1 MIFDT
6 HTHIYEDQFANDY
19 QEVIKRAVDNNVQLI
34 MLPSD
39 SISEAKK
46 ALALAN
52 QYPFIYCAIGIHP
65 SETEGLDLE
74 ATLLEEEKLLL
85 SSPKVKALGEIG
97 LDYHFENSEE
107 VKNRQKIFFIKQI
120 ELANKLHF
128 PIIIHSRDAAADTLA
143 IIKEHKPLY
152 GFVFHCFSYSYEV
165 MKEVIALGGYIGLD
179 GPVTYKNAVTPKKVA
194 TNVPLNR
201 LLLETDAPYLA
212 PVPKRGQ
219 RNETANVIFVYEFLS
234 NLLGIPLERL
244 KKIVKENYERLFYEK
259 AD

>member
-19 QEVIKRAVDNNVQLI
+19 QDVIKRAVDNNVQLI

-52 QYPFIYCAIGIHP
+52 QYTFIYCAIGIHP

-74 ATLLEEEKLLL
+74 TTLLEEEKLLL

-97 LDYHFENSEE
+97 LDYHFENSDE

-194 TNVPLNR
+194 VNVPLNR

-212 PVPKRGQ
+212 PVPHRGE
-219 RNETANVIFVYEFLS
+219 RNEPSFIVNVASMISQLRNMTYDELCLVTYQNGKDFFHV
-234 NLLGIPLERL
+234 
-244 KKIVKENYERLFYEK
+244 
-259 AD
+259 

>member
-19 QEVIKRAVDNNVQLI
+19 QDVIKRAVDNNVQLI

-97 LDYHFENSEE
+97 LDYHFENSDE

-194 TNVPLNR
+194 VNVPLNR

-212 PVPKRGQ
+212 PVPHRGE
-219 RNETANVIFVYEFLS
+219 RNEPSFIVNVASMIS
-234 NLLGIPLERL
+234 RL
-244 KKIVKENYERLFYEK
+244 RNMTYDELCLVTYQNGKDFFHV
-259 AD
+259 

>member
-19 QEVIKRAVDNNVQLI
+19 QDVIKRAVDNNVKLI

-97 LDYHFENSEE
+97 LDYHFENSDE

-194 TNVPLNR
+194 VNVPLNR

-212 PVPKRGQ
+212 PVPHRGE
-219 RNETANVIFVYEFLS
+219 RNEPSFIVNVASMISQLRNITFDELCLVTYQNGKDFFH
-234 NLLGIPLERL
+234 
-244 KKIVKENYERLFYEK
+244 V
-259 AD
+259 

>member
-19 QEVIKRAVDNNVQLI
+19 QDVIKRAVDNNVKLI

-52 QYPFIYCAIGIHP
+52 QYPFIYCAVGIHP

-74 ATLLEEEKLLL
+74 TTLLEEEKLLL

-97 LDYHFENSEE
+97 LDYHFENSDE

-143 IIKEHKPLY
+143 IIKEYKPLY

-194 TNVPLNR
+194 VNVPLNR

-212 PVPKRGQ
+212 PVPHRGE
-219 RNETANVIFVYEFLS
+219 RNEPSFIVNVASMISQLRNMTFDELCLVTYQNGKDFFH
-234 NLLGIPLERL
+234 
-244 KKIVKENYERLFYEK
+244 V
-259 AD
+259 

>member
-19 QEVIKRAVDNNVQLI
+19 QEVIKRAVDNNVKLI

-97 LDYHFENSEE
+97 LDYHFENSDE

-194 TNVPLNR
+194 VNVPLNR

-212 PVPKRGQ
+212 PVPHRGE
-219 RNETANVIFVYEFLS
+219 RNEPSFIVNVASMISQLRNMTFDELCLVTYQNGKDFFH
-234 NLLGIPLERL
+234 
-244 KKIVKENYERLFYEK
+244 V
-259 AD
+259 

>member
-19 QEVIKRAVDNNVQLI
+19 QEVIKRAVDNNVKLI

-97 LDYHFENSEE
+97 LDYHFENSDE

-152 GFVFHCFSYSYEV
+152 GFVLHCFSYSYEV

-194 TNVPLNR
+194 VNVPLNR

-212 PVPKRGQ
+212 PVPHRGE
-219 RNETANVIFVYEFLS
+219 RNEPSFIVNVASMISQLRNMTFDELCLVTYQNGKDFFH
-234 NLLGIPLERL
+234 
-244 KKIVKENYERLFYEK
+244 V
-259 AD
+259 

>member
-19 QEVIKRAVDNNVQLI
+19 QDVIKRAVDNNVKLI

-74 ATLLEEEKLLL
+74 TTLLEEEKLLL

-97 LDYHFENSEE
+97 LDYHFENSDE

-194 TNVPLNR
+194 VNVPLNR

-212 PVPKRGQ
+212 PVPHRGE
-219 RNETANVIFVYEFLS
+219 RNEPSFIVNVASMISQLRNMTYDELCLVTYQNGKDFFHV
-234 NLLGIPLERL
+234 
-244 KKIVKENYERLFYEK
+244 
-259 AD
+259 

>member
-19 QEVIKRAVDNNVQLI
+19 QDVIKRAVDNNVKLI

-52 QYPFIYCAIGIHP
+52 QYPFIYCAVGIHP

-97 LDYHFENSEE
+97 LDYHFENSDE

-194 TNVPLNR
+194 VNVPLNR

-212 PVPKRGQ
+212 PVPHRGE
-219 RNETANVIFVYEFLS
+219 RNEPSFIVNVASMISQLRNMTYDELCLVTYQNGKDFFHV
-234 NLLGIPLERL
+234 
-244 KKIVKENYERLFYEK
+244 
-259 AD
+259 

>member
-212 PVPKRGQ
+212 PVPHRGE
-219 RNETANVIFVYEFLS
+219 RNEPSFIVNVASMISQLRNMTYDELCLVTYQNGKDFFHV
-234 NLLGIPLERL
+234 
-244 KKIVKENYERLFYEK
+244 
-259 AD
+259 

>member
-19 QEVIKRAVDNNVQLI
+19 QDVIKRAVDNNVKLI

-46 ALALAN
+46 ALDLAN

-74 ATLLEEEKLLL
+74 TTLLEEEKLLL

-97 LDYHFENSEE
+97 LDYHFENSDE

-194 TNVPLNR
+194 VKVPLNR

-212 PVPKRGQ
+212 PVPHRGE
-219 RNETANVIFVYEFLS
+219 RNEPSFIVNVASMISQLRNMTFDELCFVTYQNGKDFFH
-234 NLLGIPLERL
+234 
-244 KKIVKENYERLFYEK
+244 V
-259 AD
+259 

>member
-6 HTHIYEDQFANDY
+6 HTHIYEDQFSNDY
-19 QEVIKRAVDNNVQLI
+19 QEVIMRALDNNVKLI

-46 ALALAN
+46 ALSLAN
-52 QYPFIYCAIGIHP
+52 QYPFIYCAVGIHP
-65 SETEGLDLE
+65 SETKGLDLE

-107 VKNRQKIFFIKQI
+107 VKNRQKIFFVRQI

-143 IIKEHKPLY
+143 IIKEHKPLF

-165 MKEVIALGGYIGLD
+165 MEEVIALGGYIGLD
-179 GPVTYKNAVTPKKVA
+179 GPVTYKNAITPKKVA
-194 TNVPLNR
+194 INVPLNR

-212 PVPKRGQ
+212 PVPHRGE
-219 RNETANVIFVYEFLS
+219 RNEPSFIVNVASMISQLRNMTFDELCLITYQNGKDFFHV
-234 NLLGIPLERL
+234 
-244 KKIVKENYERLFYEK
+244 
-259 AD
+259 

>member
-19 QEVIKRAVDNNVQLI
+19 QDVIKRAVDNNVKLI

-74 ATLLEEEKLLL
+74 TTLLEEEKLLL

-97 LDYHFENSEE
+97 LDYHFENSDE

-194 TNVPLNR
+194 VNVPLNR

-212 PVPKRGQ
+212 PVPHRGE
-219 RNETANVIFVYEFLS
+219 RNEPSFIVNVASMIS
-234 NLLGIPLERL
+234 RL
-244 KKIVKENYERLFYEK
+244 RNMTFDELCLVTYQNGKDFFHV
-259 AD
+259 

>member
-19 QEVIKRAVDNNVQLI
+19 QDVIKRAVDNNVKLI

-128 PIIIHSRDAAADTLA
+128 PIIIHSRDAAADTLT

-212 PVPKRGQ
+212 PVPHRGE
-219 RNETANVIFVYEFLS
+219 RNEPSFIVNVASMISQLRNMTYDELCLVTYQNGKDFFHV
-234 NLLGIPLERL
+234 
-244 KKIVKENYERLFYEK
+244 
-259 AD
+259 

>member
-19 QEVIKRAVDNNVQLI
+19 QDVIKRAVDNNVQLI

-74 ATLLEEEKLLL
+74 TTLLEEEKLLL

-97 LDYHFENSEE
+97 LDYHFENSDE

-194 TNVPLNR
+194 VNVPLNR

-212 PVPKRGQ
+212 PVPHRGE
-219 RNETANVIFVYEFLS
+219 RNEPSFIVNVASMISQLRNMTFDELCLVTYQNGKDFFH
-234 NLLGIPLERL
+234 
-244 KKIVKENYERLFYEK
+244 V
-259 AD
+259 

>member
-46 ALALAN
+46 ALVLAN

-74 ATLLEEEKLLL
+74 TTLLEEEKLLL

-97 LDYHFENSEE
+97 LDYHFENSDE

-194 TNVPLNR
+194 VNVPLNR

-212 PVPKRGQ
+212 PVPHRGE
-219 RNETANVIFVYEFLS
+219 RNEPSFIVNVASMIS
-234 NLLGIPLERL
+234 RL
-244 KKIVKENYERLFYEK
+244 RNMTFDELCLVTYQNGKDFFHV
-259 AD
+259 

>member
-107 VKNRQKIFFIKQI
+107 VKNRQKIFFI
-120 ELANKLHF
+120 
-128 PIIIHSRDAAADTLA
+128 TM
-143 IIKEHKPLY
+143 
-152 GFVFHCFSYSYEV
+152 C
-165 MKEVIALGGYIGLD
+165 
-179 GPVTYKNAVTPKKVA
+179 
-194 TNVPLNR
+194 
-201 LLLETDAPYLA
+201 
-212 PVPKRGQ
+212 
-219 RNETANVIFVYEFLS
+219 
-234 NLLGIPLERL
+234 
-244 KKIVKENYERLFYEK
+244 
-259 AD
+259 

>member
-19 QEVIKRAVDNNVQLI
+19 QDVIKRAVDNNVKLI

-97 LDYHFENSEE
+97 LDYHFENSDE

-194 TNVPLNR
+194 VNVPLNR

-212 PVPKRGQ
+212 PVPHRGE
-219 RNETANVIFVYEFLS
+219 RNEPSFIVNVASMISQLRNMTFDELCLVTYQNGKDFFH
-234 NLLGIPLERL
+234 
-244 KKIVKENYERLFYEK
+244 V
-259 AD
+259 

>member
-74 ATLLEEEKLLL
+74 TTLLEEEKLLL

-97 LDYHFENSEE
+97 LDYHFENSDE

-194 TNVPLNR
+194 VNVPLNR

-212 PVPKRGQ
+212 PVPHRGE
-219 RNETANVIFVYEFLS
+219 RNEPSFIVNVASMIS
-234 NLLGIPLERL
+234 RL
-244 KKIVKENYERLFYEK
+244 RNMTFDELCLVTYQNGKDFFHV
-259 AD
+259 

>member
-19 QEVIKRAVDNNVQLI
+19 QDVIKRAVDNNVKLI

-74 ATLLEEEKLLL
+74 TTLLEEEKLLL

-194 TNVPLNR
+194 VNVPLNR

-212 PVPKRGQ
+212 PVPHRGE
-219 RNETANVIFVYEFLS
+219 RNEPSFIVNVASMISQLRNITFDELCLVTYQNGKDFFH
-234 NLLGIPLERL
+234 
-244 KKIVKENYERLFYEK
+244 V
-259 AD
+259 

>member
-19 QEVIKRAVDNNVQLI
+19 QDVIKRAVDNNVQLI

-85 SSPKVKALGEIG
+85 SSLKVKALGEIG
-97 LDYHFENSEE
+97 LDYHFENSDE

-212 PVPKRGQ
+212 PVPHRGE
-219 RNETANVIFVYEFLS
+219 RNEPSFIVNVASMISQLRNMTFDELCLVTYQNGKDFFH
-234 NLLGIPLERL
+234 
-244 KKIVKENYERLFYEK
+244 V
-259 AD
+259 

>member
-19 QEVIKRAVDNNVQLI
+19 QDVIKRAVDNNVKLI

-65 SETEGLDLE
+65 SETDGLDLE
-74 ATLLEEEKLLL
+74 TTLLEEEKLLL

-143 IIKEHKPLY
+143 IIKKYKPLY

-194 TNVPLNR
+194 VNVPLNR

-212 PVPKRGQ
+212 PVPHRGE
-219 RNETANVIFVYEFLS
+219 RNEPSFIVNVASMISQLRNMTFDELCLVTYQNGKDFFH
-234 NLLGIPLERL
+234 
-244 KKIVKENYERLFYEK
+244 V
-259 AD
+259 

>member
-19 QEVIKRAVDNNVQLI
+19 QDVIKRAVDNNVKLI

-74 ATLLEEEKLLL
+74 TTLLEEEKLLL

-194 TNVPLNR
+194 VNVPLNR

-212 PVPKRGQ
+212 PVPHRGE
-219 RNETANVIFVYEFLS
+219 RNEPSFIVNVASMISQLRNMTFDELCLVTYQNGKDFFH
-234 NLLGIPLERL
+234 
-244 KKIVKENYERLFYEK
+244 V
-259 AD
+259 

>member
-19 QEVIKRAVDNNVQLI
+19 QEVIKRAVDNNVKLI

-97 LDYHFENSEE
+97 LDYHFENSDE
-107 VKNRQKIFFIKQI
+107 VKNRQKLFFIKQI

-194 TNVPLNR
+194 VNVPLNR

-212 PVPKRGQ
+212 PVPHRGE
-219 RNETANVIFVYEFLS
+219 RNEPSFIVNVASMISQLRNMTFDELCLVTYQNGKDFFH
-234 NLLGIPLERL
+234 
-244 KKIVKENYERLFYEK
+244 V
-259 AD
+259 

>member
-19 QEVIKRAVDNNVQLI
+19 QDVIKRAVDNNVKLI

-74 ATLLEEEKLLL
+74 TTLLEEEKLLL

-97 LDYHFENSEE
+97 LDYHFENSDE

-194 TNVPLNR
+194 VNVPLNR

-212 PVPKRGQ
+212 PVPHRGE
-219 RNETANVIFVYEFLS
+219 RNEPSFIVNVASMISQLRNMTFDELCLVTYQNGKDFFH
-234 NLLGIPLERL
+234 
-244 KKIVKENYERLFYEK
+244 V
-259 AD
+259 

>member
-74 ATLLEEEKLLL
+74 TTLLEEEKLLL

-179 GPVTYKNAVTPKKVA
+179 GPITYKNAVTPKKVA
-194 TNVPLNR
+194 VNVPLNR

-212 PVPKRGQ
+212 PVPHRGE
-219 RNETANVIFVYEFLS
+219 RNEPSFIVNVASMISQLRNMTFDELCLVTYQNGKDFFH
-234 NLLGIPLERL
+234 
-244 KKIVKENYERLFYEK
+244 V
-259 AD
+259 

>member
-1 MIFDT
+1 
-6 HTHIYEDQFANDY
+6 
-19 QEVIKRAVDNNVQLI
+19 

-74 ATLLEEEKLLL
+74 TTLLEEEKLLL

-97 LDYHFENSEE
+97 LDYHFENSDE

-152 GFVFHCFSYSYEV
+152 GFVFHCFTYSYEV

-194 TNVPLNR
+194 VNVPLNR

-212 PVPKRGQ
+212 PVPHRGE
-219 RNETANVIFVYEFLS
+219 RNEPSFIVNVASMISQLRNMTFDELCLVTYQNGKDFVH
-234 NLLGIPLERL
+234 
-244 KKIVKENYERLFYEK
+244 V
-259 AD
+259 

>member
-74 ATLLEEEKLLL
+74 TTLLEEEKLLL

-97 LDYHFENSEE
+97 LDYHFENSDE

-212 PVPKRGQ
+212 PVPHRGE
-219 RNETANVIFVYEFLS
+219 RNEPSFIVNVASMISQLRNMTYDELCLVTYQNGKDFFHV
-234 NLLGIPLERL
+234 
-244 KKIVKENYERLFYEK
+244 
-259 AD
+259 

>member
-19 QEVIKRAVDNNVQLI
+19 QEVIKRAVDNNVKLI

-74 ATLLEEEKLLL
+74 TTLLEEEKLLL

-194 TNVPLNR
+194 VNVPLNR

-212 PVPKRGQ
+212 PVPHRGE
-219 RNETANVIFVYEFLS
+219 RNEPSFIVNVASMISQLRNMTFDELCLVTYQNGKDFFH
-234 NLLGIPLERL
+234 
-244 KKIVKENYERLFYEK
+244 V
-259 AD
+259 

>member
-19 QEVIKRAVDNNVQLI
+19 QDVIKRAVDNNVKLI

-46 ALALAN
+46 ALDLAN

-194 TNVPLNR
+194 VNVPLNR

-212 PVPKRGQ
+212 PVPHRGE
-219 RNETANVIFVYEFLS
+219 RNEPSFIVNVASMISQLRNMTYDELCLVTYQNGKDFFHV
-234 NLLGIPLERL
+234 
-244 KKIVKENYERLFYEK
+244 
-259 AD
+259 